1 MAKGRERMEKER
13 GGERLPLWLALLC
26 EPFRLRRCR
35 CPRAPRSAL
44 RTHSYRSRGL
54 YSLQLRNLYR
64 CFDRDRVLI
73 VHNRDLRQ
81 RHDVALRWVFAF
93 LGVSEDVR
101 IAPEIFNEGRHG
113 GRKHRLVSRVLR
125 LSYLRERA
133 RMRALEGVEAWEA

>member
-1 MAKGRERMEKER
+1 MIVGAQRSEAGNAYPCGSRSSVSLS
-13 GGERLPLWLALLC
+13 GCADAGAPAL
-26 EPFRLRRCR
+26 RV
-35 CPRAPRSAL
+35 SAL

-54 YSLQLRNLYR
+54 HSLQLRNLYR
-64 CFDRDRVLI
+64 CFDRDRVLV

-81 RHDVALRWVFAF
+81 RHDVALRRVFAF

-101 IAPEIFNEGRHG
+101 IAPEIFNEDRHG